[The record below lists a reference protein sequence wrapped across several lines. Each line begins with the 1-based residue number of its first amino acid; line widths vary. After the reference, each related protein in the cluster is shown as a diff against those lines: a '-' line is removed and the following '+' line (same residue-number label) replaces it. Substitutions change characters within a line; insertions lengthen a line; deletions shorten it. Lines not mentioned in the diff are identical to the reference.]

1 MTTDPLDDLADA
13 RAKIEATREALQAAL
28 NGQEAPD
35 AVRQAIER
43 LERIAAEVKRLE
55 GITVGETMPVDQR
68 LAWTK

>member
-13 RAKIEATREALQAAL
+13 RAKIEATGEALQAAL

-55 GITVGETMPVDQR
+55 GVTVGETMPVDQR
-68 LAWTK
+68 LAWTR